1 MYEPPTAPENRARE
15 GDQHDRQAAARA
27 RFAGDPDAQRIAV
40 QAAIAQIRVGVAGPF
55 QRRIVAQARRDGR
68 I

>member
-1 MYEPPTAPENRARE
+1 MTATQTITATTAV
-15 GDQHDRQAAARA
+15 RQAAARA